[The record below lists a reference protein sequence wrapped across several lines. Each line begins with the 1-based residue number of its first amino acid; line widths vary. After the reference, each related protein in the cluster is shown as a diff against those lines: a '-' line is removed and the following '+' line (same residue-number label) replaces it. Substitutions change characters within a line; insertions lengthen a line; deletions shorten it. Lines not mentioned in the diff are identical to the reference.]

1 MNVASPLNMVTTQ
14 TYNCIKKRD
23 NISLEKEMNG
33 RKATNRDRID
43 VSMVE
48 VTTKFLQEPN
58 FFLSNSS

>member
-14 TYNCIKKRD
+14 THNCIKKRD

-33 RKATNRDRID
+33 RKATSRDRRD

-48 VTTKFLQEPN
+48 VTTKFLHEPN